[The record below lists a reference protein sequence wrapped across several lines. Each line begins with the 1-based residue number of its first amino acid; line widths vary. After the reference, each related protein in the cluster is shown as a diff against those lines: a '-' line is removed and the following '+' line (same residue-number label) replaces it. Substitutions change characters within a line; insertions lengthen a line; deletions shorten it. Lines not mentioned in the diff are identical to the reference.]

1 MIFSVVVFEGEWW
14 LGITPRAS
22 HMLVSVPAI
31 FFFFKCVL
39 YDKHFSV
46 PLINHIKSRRKNSFP
61 QGPTFH
67 LRRLGSMQHKHGEVN
82 HMLDGGLC
90 Y

>member
-1 MIFSVVVFEGEWW
+1 MARDHIQGLAYAGLSPSN
-14 LGITPRAS
+14 L
-22 HMLVSVPAI
+22 
-31 FFFFKCVL
+31 FFKCVL

-46 PLINHIKSRRKNSFP
+46 LLIHHIKSRRKNSFP

-67 LRRLGSMQHKHGEVN
+67 LRGLGSMQHKHGEVS